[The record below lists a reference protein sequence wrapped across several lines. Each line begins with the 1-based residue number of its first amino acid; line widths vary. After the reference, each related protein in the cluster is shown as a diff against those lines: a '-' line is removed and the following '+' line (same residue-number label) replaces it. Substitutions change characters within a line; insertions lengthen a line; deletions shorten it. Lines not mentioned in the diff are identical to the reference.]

1 MQKIQCDV
9 LVIGGGL
16 AGCWAALR
24 AKELVP
30 HVVLVDTGKVS
41 RRGKSSFSGAA
52 VLYPVES
59 DDLNLWHREMVE
71 KGEYVNDQDWVSV
84 LLQEQ
89 GQRVKDMENWGVV
102 FEKDG
107 KGNPVR
113 SPVLGQTHCKAG
125 WVSSLQMM
133 ETLRLRME
141 TEGVTIID
149 RIMVT
154 GLLTSD
160 GRYPTHE
167 AVTGAYGFHT
177 RTGEPYIIN
186 SRATIVATGG
196 TGYFHLSGDG
206 IAQAFRAGAEVYG
219 MEFTRTFDNMDFE
232 GKYLAVH
239 LATFQRL
246 NMRLVNSL
254 GERFMEHYQ
263 PQLKEKARRQDLGLA
278 IVSEGMQGRGPI
290 YIDMTHLDADG
301 LHQLR
306 TLPTTARRVQAI
318 EREGIDFG
326 KQKVRFH
333 VTSGFLHID
342 SGGVRNNIYC
352 ETNIAGLYVAG
363 EAGGFPSSGGGTIT
377 TKLATCCVSGYRAGE
392 NSARYA
398 IDQDLRAIDEKQL
411 RQLEK
416 EAIEPMKAKEGFQPH
431 ALWQEVEGFLSDGN
445 VSVFRSARSLS
456 SILEKC
462 KEWQSRAQT
471 LKAFDL
477 HELVKA
483 NKVRN
488 FIKCVELVFRA
499 SLEREETRGLNIRID
514 YPYRDDINWLKWVV
528 MRQDQKEEIV
538 ADRIPLPMYR
548 YPVRPQTYSKVDVN
562 IPFPKAKKKETGDC

>member
-1 MQKIQCDV
+1 MKNIQCDV

-16 AGCWAALR
+16 AGCWSALK

-30 HVVLVDTGKVS
+30 NVILVDTGKVS

-52 VLYPVES
+52 LLYPLES
-59 DDLNLWHREMVE
+59 DDLGLWHKEMVE
-71 KGEYVNDQDWVSV
+71 KGEYVNDQDWVSI

-89 GQRVKDMENWGVV
+89 QQRVKDLEKWGVL
-102 FEKDG
+102 FERDEKS
-107 KGNPVR
+107 NLVR
-113 SPVLGQTHCKAG
+113 STVLGQTHCQVA

-133 ETLRLRME
+133 ETLRDRMDSV
-141 TEGVTIID
+141 GVTIID

-160 GRYPTHE
+160 GRLPTRE
-167 AVTGAYGFHT
+167 CIIGAFGFHT

-186 SRATIVATGG
+186 SRATIIASGG

-206 IAQAFRAGAEVYG
+206 IAQAFRTGAEVYG

-246 NMRLVNSL
+246 GMRLVNSQ
-254 GERFMEHYQ
+254 GERFMERYQ
-263 PQLKEKARRQDLGLA
+263 PQLKEKARRQDIGLA
-278 IVSEGMQGRGPI
+278 IVAEGMQGRGPI
-290 YIDMTHLDADG
+290 YIDMTHLDPESM
-301 LHQLR
+301 HKLR
-306 TLPTTARRVQAI
+306 TLPATARRVQAV
-318 EREGIDFG
+318 EREGIDFS

-342 SGGVRNNIYC
+342 SGGIRNNIYC
-352 ETNIAGLYVAG
+352 ETNIDGLYVAG
-363 EAGGFPSSGGGTIT
+363 EAGGFPSSGAGTIT

-392 NSARYA
+392 YSARYA
-398 IDQDLRAIDEKQL
+398 KEKMLRPVDAEQV

-416 EAIEPMKAKEGFQPH
+416 EAMEPLKKKEGTRPQV
-431 ALWQEVEGFLSDGN
+431 LWAEVEGFLSQGN
-445 VSVFRSARSLS
+445 VSVFRSAQSLG
-456 SILEKC
+456 SILAKY
-462 KEWQSRAQT
+462 KGWQSQAQT
-471 LKAFDL
+471 VVASDL

-483 NKVRN
+483 NKVKSY
-488 FIKCVELVFRA
+488 ITCAGLVFRA

-514 YPYRDDINWLKWVV
+514 CPYRDDIDWLKWVV
-528 MRQDQKEEIV
+528 MRQNLKGEIV

-548 YPVRPQTYSKVDVN
+548 YPVKPQRYAKVP
-562 IPFPKAKKKETGDC
+562 ITTLFPEPKK